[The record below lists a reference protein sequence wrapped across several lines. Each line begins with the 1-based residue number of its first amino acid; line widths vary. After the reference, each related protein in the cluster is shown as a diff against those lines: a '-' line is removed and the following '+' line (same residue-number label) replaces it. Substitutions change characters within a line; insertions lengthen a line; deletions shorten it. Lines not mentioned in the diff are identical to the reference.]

1 MHILENENPGVNH
14 EHSSR
19 IAEGYNLIEAPPGN
33 ADVLVGSLGSKSRRG
48 RRRSQGAFR
57 DLTIFLKWALLKEDE
72 ALTETVP
79 TLPV

>member
-1 MHILENENPGVNH
+1 LCILENENPGVNH

-19 IAEGYNLIEAPPGN
+19 IAEGYNLIEAP
-33 ADVLVGSLGSKSRRG
+33 LGTPRFNKFFKR
-48 RRRSQGAFR
+48 
-57 DLTIFLKWALLKEDE
+57 ALLKEVE